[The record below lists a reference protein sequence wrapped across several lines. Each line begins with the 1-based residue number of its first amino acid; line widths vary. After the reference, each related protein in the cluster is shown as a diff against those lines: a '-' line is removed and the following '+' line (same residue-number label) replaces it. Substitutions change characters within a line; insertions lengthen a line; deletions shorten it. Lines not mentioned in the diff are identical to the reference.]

1 MGRVMEQKVAVYCLK
16 YAQSTLPERMV
27 YADGDWEKRIP
38 ISFAIYCIR
47 WGGRNI
53 LVDAGCDTMPGFE
66 MEWLSSP
73 ADVLKEAGLTAKEI
87 TDVILTHAHHDHI
100 DAVRHFENAVVHI
113 TNTEYEKGKSYIPER
128 FSVNTFETEL
138 VISPE
143 LRAVLWGGHASG
155 SAIVE
160 LKQGDTIH
168 VFAGDECYTA
178 ANLTQGKPTGAC
190 ANPEK
195 AEAFIQVY
203 SKKPYIV
210 HTCHDIS
217 LKTERII

>member
-1 MGRVMEQKVAVYCLK
+1 MKAYCLK
-16 YAQSTLPERMV
+16 YARSTLPERMV
-27 YADGDWEKRIP
+27 FADGDWEKRIP
-38 ISFAIYCIR
+38 ISFAIYCIQL
-47 WGGRNI
+47 GGRNI

-66 MEWLSSP
+66 MDWISSP
-73 ADVLKEAGLTAKEI
+73 TAVLEAAGLTEKDI
-87 TDVILTHAHHDHI
+87 TDVILTHSHHDHI
-100 DAVRHFENAVVHI
+100 DGVRHFENAVIHI
-113 TNTEYEKGKSYIPER
+113 TQTEYEKGKAYIPAH
-128 FSVNTFETEL
+128 FAVNTFETEY

-143 LRAVLWGGHASG
+143 LRIVLWGGHASG

-160 LKQGDTIH
+160 LKQGDAIH

-178 ANLTQGKPTGAC
+178 ANLAEGKPTGAC

-195 AEAFIQVY
+195 SGEFIEIY
-203 SKKPYIV
+203 SQKPYIV